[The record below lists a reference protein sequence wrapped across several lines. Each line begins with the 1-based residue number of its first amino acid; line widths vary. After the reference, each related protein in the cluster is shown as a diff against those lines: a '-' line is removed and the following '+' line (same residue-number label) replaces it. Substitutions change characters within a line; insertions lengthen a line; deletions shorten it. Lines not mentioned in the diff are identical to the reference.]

1 MKPSDTE
8 SITQPFF
15 IQGNLSITTLNQGGK
30 IFGWVVKNGKGEKQF
45 LTKGKIL
52 ATWKK
57 VEKYVN
63 QYL

>member
-1 MKPSDTE
+1 MKPSDTKTV
-8 SITQPFF
+8 TQPFF

-30 IFGWVVKNGKGEKQF
+30 ILGWVVKNGKGEKQF
-45 LTKGKIL
+45 LAKGKIL

>member
-1 MKPSDTE
+1 MKPSDTKPV
-8 SITQPFF
+8 TQPFF
-15 IQGNLSITTLNQGGK
+15 VQGNLSITTLNQSGK
-30 IFGWVVKNGKGEKQF
+30 ILGWVVKNGKGEKRF